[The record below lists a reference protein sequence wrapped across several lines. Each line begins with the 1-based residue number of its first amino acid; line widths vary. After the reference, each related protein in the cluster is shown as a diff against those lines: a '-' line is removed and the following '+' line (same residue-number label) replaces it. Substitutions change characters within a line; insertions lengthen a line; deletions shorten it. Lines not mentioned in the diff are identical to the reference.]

1 MQNSPQKSL
10 KNDLK
15 NTFITVFNF
24 VSYVFLGIITL
35 FNNAFFLYL
44 VISSTEDK
52 RLVLIWIFGTLSL
65 ISLFIYIV
73 DSLIKF
79 LPLKN
84 TRKRF
89 LTLDVFSCIMRFL
102 FLSAGIFLLILALL
116 YEGAFSS
123 FLRAY
128 GIALL
133 AIEAIFFFYSLFSF
147 AWYKENPNRYT
158 FGEDLIKEEEKPT
171 IEEKKKIIV
180 EAKKELSSIE
190 HKEETKEIK
199 QLPLKE
205 NKKRKKKK

>member
-1 MQNSPQKSL
+1 MQKRPQNSI

-24 VSYVFLGIITL
+24 VSYVVLGIITL

-52 RLVLIWIFGTLSL
+52 RLVLIWIFGALSL
-65 ISLFIYIV
+65 ISLFIYII
-73 DSLIKF
+73 DSFIKF

-89 LTLDVFSCIMRFL
+89 LTLDIFSCIMRFL
-102 FLSAGIFLLILALL
+102 FLSAGIILLILALL
-116 YEGAFSS
+116 YDGAFSS
-123 FLRAY
+123 FLRGY

-133 AIEAIFFFYSLFSF
+133 ALEGIFFFYSLFSF

-158 FGEDLIKEEEKPT
+158 FEDDFVKEEKPT
-171 IEEKKKIIV
+171 IEEKKKTIV
-180 EAKKELSSIE
+180 EAKKEASSIE
-190 HKEETKEIK
+190 NKEETTEIK

-205 NKKRKKKK
+205 NKKRKREK